1 MYVFMKMSF
10 KRHLNGKILLPEK
23 SFYLE
28 EPFFPLL
35 GGEDAAFDFHECMH
49 NRESHSR
56 CHIGTKHVVWSG
68 NDCDAPCMSAQKRA
82 CKNECRPAQSARQQA
97 SVRVY
102 KNHWSHIIFTGQLYE
117 ADSSDIIIIVTKK
130 VIYQYMHMYSNI
142 VMYQ

>member
-1 MYVFMKMSF
+1 MLERENLVVFVFLLRMYVFMKMSF

-68 NDCDAPCMSAQKRA
+68 NDCDAPCMSVQKRA
-82 CKNECRPAQSARQQA
+82 CKYVRRAAPSARQ
-97 SVRVY
+97 
-102 KNHWSHIIFTGQLYE
+102 
-117 ADSSDIIIIVTKK
+117 
-130 VIYQYMHMYSNI
+130 
-142 VMYQ
+142 